1 MSSLFGKTS
10 PQIICHSFGK
20 RKNCSYSTTSLS
32 TGNTYNL
39 FYVISGKCCAEV
51 NGKPLVIN
59 KRESICL
66 YPYSQIKVSANK
78 EGNLSYC
85 WIEFSGIGADY
96 MLGETAFRKDNLCSC
111 PIEIPEFERFFD
123 IPESIDKTIGC
134 QYRAAG
140 KLMVLLSYYVDLFP
154 KEESNS
160 NDYVDL
166 ALNYIEENYANPNF
180 SVKNVAE
187 FVKIDRTY
195 LYRLFK
201 DETGLSVIDYINRH
215 RISQAESMLSDQ
227 SLAIKDVAYSVGFS
241 DQMYFSKVFKK
252 HTGKTPTEYKRL
264 IVEKESHDRSGE

>member
-1 MSSLFGKTS
+1 MSFIWHKKKLFLLNNITEHRKHLQSLL
-10 PQIICHSFGK
+10 CHP
-20 RKNCSYSTTSLS
+20 
-32 TGNTYNL
+32 
-39 FYVISGKCCAEV
+39 EV

-123 IPESIDKTIGC
+123 IPESSDKTIGC

-154 KEESNS
+154 KEESKS

-187 FVKIDRTY
+187 FVKIDRR
-195 LYRLFK
+195 LYQQ
-201 DETGLSVIDYINRH
+201 TQN
-215 RISQAESMLSDQ
+215 IS
-227 SLAIKDVAYSVGFS
+227 G
-241 DQMYFSKVFKK
+241 
-252 HTGKTPTEYKRL
+252 
-264 IVEKESHDRSGE
+264 